1 MHQLVEEEAQIIA
14 FLIEHES
21 GLEATAQVNA
31 VTPPLDDMMD
41 KAVEN
46 QLFMKYLKYARLQA
60 TKHALKYTE
69 DYMLE
74 ARNQDQN
81 MLNYASWT
89 KERHNELES
98 QLISLRTLMEK
109 HT

>member
-1 MHQLVEEEAQIIA
+1 MLMHQLVEEEAQIIG
-14 FLIEHES
+14 FLIEHEF
-21 GLEATAQVNA
+21 GLEVTSAAQGNA
-31 VTPPLDDMMD
+31 VAPRLDDMMD

-74 ARNQDQN
+74 ARNQD
-81 MLNYASWT
+81 
-89 KERHNELES
+89 
-98 QLISLRTLMEK
+98 
-109 HT
+109 